1 MDTGTD
7 PIADPLALDPPSEAV
22 RRLGRWLIEE
32 TLGAPRVAEV
42 FRETVAR
49 MVQLGLR
56 IDRAHIAYTTLH
68 PLHSGSGAT
77 WTSDNGFREE
87 NYAFSRDP
95 AQSGWFQSPIRHLI
109 ERDVPEMRR
118 SLAGPDAQLDFPML
132 LELAA
137 GGFSDYFAVLRHFDS
152 YRASSDP
159 SFVNVSGGKTGVALT
174 WATRAE
180 GGFSDEEI
188 AAIRWLAGPLAVMT
202 KMADQRAIAE
212 TLAQCYI
219 GREAGPRVL
228 AGAVRRGDFAETE
241 AVVWMSDL
249 RDSTKLAASYPIS
262 RWIPMLN
269 DYLDATVGAVAAEG
283 GEPLTYIGD
292 GALAIFSVEEFG
304 AAGARSAA
312 IRAANLAFA
321 QMAELNA
328 AREAEGEPAFRWGL
342 GLHAGRLGYGGI
354 GVPERQSWSVI
365 GPVVNE
371 AARIESLTKEV
382 GEPVLASSAF
392 AQGLNPAWRS
402 CGFHA
407 LKGVA
412 TPMEVFA
419 RPASGA

>member
-1 MDTGTD
+1 MDTQSD
-7 PIADPLALDPPSEAV
+7 SSVDLDPPSEAV
-22 RRLGRWLIEE
+22 RQLGRWLIEE
-32 TLGAPRVAEV
+32 TLGAPRVADV
-42 FRETVAR
+42 FRETVER
-49 MVQLGLR
+49 MAGLGLR
-56 IDRAHIAYTTLH
+56 IDRVHIAYTTLH
-68 PLHSGSGAT
+68 PLHIGSGAT
-77 WTSDNGFREE
+77 WTSDGGLREE
-87 NYAFSRDP
+87 HYAFNRDP
-95 AQSGWFQSPIRHLI
+95 ATSGWFQSPIRHLI
-109 ERDVPEMRR
+109 EHDAPELRR
-118 SLAGPDAQLDFPML
+118 PLTGPAALLDFPML
-132 LELAA
+132 AELAA
-137 GGFSDYFAVLRHFDS
+137 DGFADYFAVLRQFDS
-152 YRASSDP
+152 YRASADP
-159 SFVNVSGGKTGVALT
+159 SFANVSGGKTGVALT

-180 GGFSDEEI
+180 GGFSDDEI
-188 AAIRWLAGPLAVMT
+188 AAFRWLAGPLAVMT
-202 KMADQRAIAE
+202 KMADQRSIAE
-212 TLAQCYI
+212 TLAACYI

-292 GALAIFSVEEFG
+292 GALAIFAVEKFG
-304 AAGARSAA
+304 AAGARRAA
-312 IRAANLAFA
+312 IRAADRAFA
-321 QMAELNA
+321 QMAKLNA

-382 GEPVLASSAF
+382 GEPVLASA
-392 AQGLNPAWRS
+392 ALTEGLNPAWRS

-407 LKGVA
+407 LKGVSA
-412 TPMEVFA
+412 LMEVFT
-419 RPASGA
+419 RPAAGAG